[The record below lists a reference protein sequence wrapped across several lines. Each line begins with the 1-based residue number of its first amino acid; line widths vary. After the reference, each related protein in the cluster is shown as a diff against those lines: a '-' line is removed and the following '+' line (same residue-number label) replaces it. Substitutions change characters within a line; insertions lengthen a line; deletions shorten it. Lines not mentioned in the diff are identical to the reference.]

1 MKAMNKRN
9 MKKSQKCQRTH
20 VKVDQKQ
27 NRNQKKRALSPI
39 SLHQGLK
46 TQGF

>member
-1 MKAMNKRN
+1 MKTKQEIHEKESIMPKDSRQSRL
-9 MKKSQKCQRTH
+9 KK
-20 VKVDQKQ
+20 